1 MIFQTIQRSPRA
13 FPSEFQK
20 SPGSAT
26 EHQKEMGTQGKG
38 ANNEKEADS
47 GCANVAFES
56 RSLWP
61 GAPALPMSIRRRREL
76 PLTSTRAARIR

>member
-13 FPSEFQK
+13 FPLEFQK

-26 EHQKEMGTQGKG
+26 EHQKENGNPGQRSKLQ
-38 ANNEKEADS
+38 KEADS

-61 GAPALPMSIRRRREL
+61 GAPALPM
-76 PLTSTRAARIR
+76 